1 MLKSMTGFG
10 RALLEDSGIYQAW
23 EIRSVNSRNL
33 DIKWRLPYRVR
44 SLEPIWE
51 KLVRQQSFRG
61 RLEISLDLSIS
72 RADVPP
78 VRLNRTL
85 AEEMLAEISEFAESI
100 NEDFSPDL
108 NRLIS
113 ISSIWEDQTL
123 EPGDEIAELL
133 EQGLISALDDWNDSR
148 IREAKA
154 LEMDITSR
162 ILRMQERVN
171 NIEARAPEIKQDR
184 FDLLL
189 ERIDQIL
196 ENHKMELEEG
206 RFLQEIAILADK
218 LDVSEELTRLN
229 AHLEL
234 LRDLLEEGADA
245 GRRLDFTIQE
255 CFREIT
261 TCGNKIQDAQIQHLV
276 VDFKNELEK
285 CREQVQNLE

>member
-10 RALLEDSGIYQAW
+10 RALLEDSGISQAW

-171 NIEARAPEIKQDR
+171 NIEARAPEIKQER
-184 FDLLL
+184 FDQLR

-196 ENHKMELEEG
+196 ENHRMELEEG
-206 RFLQEIAILADK
+206 RFLQEIARLADK

-229 AHLEL
+229 SHLEL

>member
-10 RALLEDSGIYQAW
+10 RALLEDSGISQAW

-184 FDLLL
+184 FDQLR
-189 ERIDQIL
+189 ERIDQVL
-196 ENHKMELEEG
+196 ENHRMELEEG

-229 AHLEL
+229 SHLEL

>member
-184 FDLLL
+184 FDQLR

-196 ENHKMELEEG
+196 ENHRMELEEG

-229 AHLEL
+229 SHLEL

>member
-10 RALLEDSGIYQAW
+10 RALLEDSGISQAW

-184 FDLLL
+184 FDQLR
-189 ERIDQIL
+189 ERIDQVL
-196 ENHKMELEEG
+196 ENHRMELEEG

>member
-10 RALLEDSGIYQAW
+10 RALLEDSGISQAW

-229 AHLEL
+229 SHLEL

>member
-133 EQGLISALDDWNDSR
+133 EQGLLSALDDWNDSR

-184 FDLLL
+184 FDQLR
-189 ERIDQIL
+189 ERIDQVL
-196 ENHKMELEEG
+196 ENHRMELEEG

-229 AHLEL
+229 SHLEL

>member
-108 NRLIS
+108 NRLVS

-133 EQGLISALDDWNDSR
+133 EQGLLSALDDWNDSR

-184 FDLLL
+184 FDQLR

-196 ENHKMELEEG
+196 ENHRMELEEG

-229 AHLEL
+229 SHLEL